1 MDKNYAVVNISSYC
15 RAGGQ
20 LTVADIKLETLTI
33 DDKAPVLDVVAPK
46 REDDDDGA
54 MSDEEK
60 QAILEDENITQVCFT
75 CQRKNITNFKP
86 VFGQAINFLQL
97 FTLTPWQRTSR
108 THPILHESD
117 KCLLS
122 RDATFTSI
130 TYQYQFLHPWMKRI
144 FK

>member
-1 MDKNYAVVNISSYC
+1 MDKNYAVVNISSFC

-33 DDKAPVLDVVAPK
+33 DDKAPILDVVAPK

-75 CQRKNITNFKP
+75 CQHYLRQRKNTPGDSVGWKDFK
-86 VFGQAINFLQL
+86 VI
-97 FTLTPWQRTSR
+97 
-108 THPILHESD
+108 
-117 KCLLS
+117 
-122 RDATFTSI
+122 
-130 TYQYQFLHPWMKRI
+130 
-144 FK
+144 